1 MALELVPIG
10 TILAVLT
17 NQVLKT
23 AQAAKDVLI
32 GKECFKV
39 LSKHLFDI
47 EPVLKELQLQKLNDS
62 QAAKQALENLEED
75 VKKANNLV
83 ERYKN
88 CARFYLLFKC
98 RHIVKEVEEV
108 TRDIGRSLA
117 ALSLANTEVLAGI
130 SDQVNRLQNEMQRV
144 EFEASQSQIKIV
156 DKLNQGINDAKLDQD
171 FANDMLEEIAMA
183 VGVPVEPSEISKE
196 LKNLRKEKEE
206 TANRKERAEAFFL
219 EQVIELLSRAD
230 AAKILSKLK
239 SIMSRGLSQTV
250 MVDPVNLC
258 TDTTCERAAIK
269 AWFDR
274 GERTDPETGDLLG
287 DFTLRPNL
295 RLRQSIEEWREI
307 NYCLKIRSSKEKLLS
322 GVDLSVEAALIQ
334 MQDLIR
340 ENSINKDWITIGG
353 LTAIIVSILGSSHN
367 KDVKRNI
374 LITLKYVVEGH
385 ARNKEKVVEFKGL
398 DHIIPCLGRDSS
410 ISKAAVEL
418 LYELLQDKSGWNV
431 SVCRKLS
438 QTCSAILF
446 LVTLLKGP
454 VKESAEKAEKILM
467 KLCDE
472 DEENIS
478 RAARADWYKPL
489 IDRIIRDG
497 LCY

>member
-108 TRDIGRSLA
+108 TRNIGRSLA

-230 AAKILSKLK
+230 AAKDFEQVKEHYVQRAQVIERYDCSREDITPLK
-239 SIMSRGLSQTV
+239 TFICPISQTV

-385 ARNKEKVVEFKGL
+385 ARNKVSRSNILYQYFF
-398 DHIIPCLGRDSS
+398 HMHSTQNCFSFCAC
-410 ISKAAVEL
+410 ISGAFCP
-418 LYELLQDKSGWNV
+418 YS
-431 SVCRKLS
+431 
-438 QTCSAILF
+438 
-446 LVTLLKGP
+446 
-454 VKESAEKAEKILM
+454 
-467 KLCDE
+467 
-472 DEENIS
+472 
-478 RAARADWYKPL
+478 
-489 IDRIIRDG
+489 
-497 LCY
+497 